1 MKWLLLVGGAMAPV
15 SMDDALDDTRRSAA
29 HHISTM
35 GLNMIRRDVRAMA
48 HDAVHSKPS
57 GLAPPGTLVKVVG
70 ALVALWCAGFAF
82 ISFWFEVTD
91 RFASGPHA
99 ADAAAL
105 SVVNWYVF
113 ALKLVGVVAAVLAT
127 TRPPRFLGAPLIGV
141 LLWAAFATVTIYVLG
156 SLTQAV
162 VMMAGIAG
170 DARRIDAASVGYVF
184 AFLLATAGFGV
195 LAISYARRA
204 SLGKRELIMGICG
217 APLVLGSILVVLPA
231 LLKAAGVLEP

>member
-1 MKWLLLVGGAMAPV
+1 
-15 SMDDALDDTRRSAA
+15 
-29 HHISTM
+29 
-35 GLNMIRRDVRAMA
+35 MA
-48 HDAVHSKPS
+48 HDAVHSKPG

-70 ALVALWCAGFAF
+70 ALVALWCAVFAF

-113 ALKLVGVVAAVLAT
+113 ALKLVGMVAAALAT

-141 LLWAAFATVTIYVLG
+141 FLWAAFATVTIYVLG

-162 VMMAGIAG
+162 VMMAG

-195 LAISYARRA
+195 LAISYSRRA